1 MNNLDIKD
9 ELSMGADLK
18 VYMKDIENKAVTPEV
33 MAFYALRAGEMKEKI
48 DELAAQTSQRQDR
61 MRLINDIIA
70 DINSLTDDKQ
80 CLDITNHPK
89 LQEKLRVAK
98 ELGVNINIE
107 KVKFDNL
114 SRDRLV
120 QNLHLTADNWDKE
133 NKSQTQKMEIYI
145 KELDR
150 VMLLLKEAQK
160 NENQAKRGAT
170 AGIKGG

>member
-1 MNNLDIKD
+1 MIEAYLVAHTGFVVVWLFMIHFTLKNLN
-9 ELSMGADLK
+9 AT
-18 VYMKDIENKAVTPEV
+18 IEAI
-33 MAFYALRAGEMKEKI
+33 EM
-48 DELAAQTSQRQDR
+48 
-61 MRLINDIIA
+61 
-70 DINSLTDDKQ
+70 
-80 CLDITNHPK
+80 PK
-89 LQEKLRVAK
+89 LDVP
-98 ELGVNINIE
+98 EL
-107 KVKFDNL
+107 KFDNL